1 MATNIIFR
9 KIGENDT
16 QICMDINRPLTS
28 DSYKILYLV
37 YDNCKEY
44 TDLDISNKNYLRKVD
59 FGEPK
64 YCISRTYRAIS
75 NTRRDFFRY
84 EYSREQEKRV
94 KYHWL
99 LKIAYIT
106 WFTNILMCILIPLFM
121 YHDEC
126 LEGLLW
132 AAHSI
137 FGFYLVI
144 SYILEIIFFL

>member
-1 MATNIIFR
+1 
-9 KIGENDT
+9 
-16 QICMDINRPLTS
+16 MDINRPLTS

-44 TDLDISNKNYLRKVD
+44 TDLNISNKNYLKED
-59 FGEPK
+59 DSGEPK

-84 EYSREQEKRV
+84 EYSREQEKKV

-106 WFTNILMCILIPLFM
+106 WFINMLMCIQIPIFM
-121 YHDEC
+121 YDQDC
-126 LEGLLW
+126 LDGLIW
-132 AAHSI
+132 AAHYI
-137 FGFYLVI
+137 FVSYLVI